1 MGSTFPVHT
10 QGSLARE
17 EIATKMMLYVFLI
30 SSLALV
36 NTASA
41 TCDSKSTNPA
51 SAQDAA
57 NYRETCI
64 SVLSKQVEM
73 EPSLQYLLMAAQF
86 SQDTYNLPGV
96 AKLFWE
102 HADEER
108 EHAKKFIEYL
118 RLRGSQEND
127 FLGGNPIKPILG
139 KNTWDSVSEALRD
152 ALKMEKAVSGSMK
165 QMIDLCSQ
173 GGEDDPHAA
182 DWLTSTWL
190 EEQLNGQRHL
200 AGLINSLESFSR
212 DHNELGEWLFAKEI

>member
-1 MGSTFPVHT
+1 MGSTFQVRT
-10 QGSLARE
+10 QCSLAW
-17 EIATKMMLYVFLI
+17 
-30 SSLALV
+30 
-36 NTASA
+36 
-41 TCDSKSTNPA
+41 
-51 SAQDAA
+51 
-57 NYRETCI
+57 
-64 SVLSKQVEM
+64 KQVEM
-73 EPSLQYLLMAAQF
+73 MFYVLLLSLAVTDMAYAGCDSSSTDPASSQDSANYRPTCIHALTKQVRMEFEASLQYLLMAAHF

-108 EHAKKFIEYL
+108 DHAKQFISYL
-118 RLRGSQEND
+118 RLRGAQEND
-127 FLGGNPIKPILG
+127 FFQGSPIKPTLA
-139 KNTWDSVSEALRD
+139 KNQWGSVSEALRD

-165 QMIDLCSQ
+165 EMIDLCSQ

-212 DHNELGEWLFAKEI
+212 DHNDLGEWMFDKEI